1 MFYLNISFKYVFI
14 QVKALTTTQKWISPA
29 LSVCHSKPFQLQYQN
44 VLGLRGR
51 CGEREFICQ
60 SSASPALPPPSS
72 PLFPAHT
79 QEVLCCGSLRS
90 VLCFLATAACCFSLS
105 SVCACEHVMSHAQ
118 ESEKILFR
126 HAHSE
131 KPWKLNEGVSVN
143 KTTFFLV

>member
-1 MFYLNISFKYVFI
+1 MIFPCSVSLSFQAISAAVPKRPWFE
-14 QVKALTTTQKWISPA
+14 
-29 LSVCHSKPFQLQYQN
+29 
-44 VLGLRGR
+44 GR

-143 KTTFFLV
+143 KTTFFWG